1 MNADNQSAHRVQCRT
16 SVGVSAPGVFTPT
29 GRDRERPVRDKQKEE
44 TRKRLY
50 QAAIEIFARDGVH
63 ACRIEDIA
71 QLADVSRAAF
81 YFHFPSK
88 DDVLLELLRESEDLI
103 CSEIEALPANVSLKQ
118 LLETF
123 ITATAR
129 YWMDARRQKMVT
141 DMFVVSLRRNSLATD
156 REAEQVRAVLGRR
169 FQTVADRGELSPLIP
184 AEMLCDFYLMEC
196 FAVMAAWGA
205 QPVMPLEDMF
215 RAMTILFMNGARNP
229 TSAAFNLDK

>member
-1 MNADNQSAHRVQCRT
+1 M
-16 SVGVSAPGVFTPT
+16 
-29 GRDRERPVRDKQKEE
+29 RDKQKEE

-71 QLADVSRAAF
+71 QQADVSRAAF

-88 DDVLLELLRESEDLI
+88 DDVLLELLRDSEDQI
-103 CSEIEALPANVSLKQ
+103 CADIEGLPTNVSLKQ

-123 ITATAR
+123 ISSTAR
-129 YWMDARRQKMVT
+129 YWMHERRRKLVT
-141 DMFVVSLRRNSLATD
+141 DMFVVSLRRNSLAAD
-156 REAEQVRAVLGRR
+156 REAEQVRAVMGRR

-229 TSAAFNLDK
+229 TAPAFSLDT

>member
-1 MNADNQSAHRVQCRT
+1 M
-16 SVGVSAPGVFTPT
+16 PI
-29 GRDRERPVRDKQKEE
+29 ERAKHPPVRDKQKEE

-88 DDVLLELLRESEDLI
+88 DDVLLELLRESEDFV
-103 CSEIEALPANVSLKQ
+103 CAEVDALPANASLKS

-129 YWMDARRQKMVT
+129 FWLDDRRQKVVT
-141 DMFVVSLRRNSLATD
+141 DMFTVSLRRNSLALD
-156 REAEQVRAVLGRR
+156 REAEQVRAVMGRR

-184 AEMLCDFYLMEC
+184 AEMLCDFYLMNC
-196 FAVMAAWGA
+196 MAVMAAWGA
-205 QPVMPLEDMF
+205 QPVLPLEDSF

-229 TSAAFNLDK
+229 SSPAFSLDK